1 MKNTGMF
8 GRLLPVVWTMALLWW
23 CIPAPA
29 ETGEDAARGLVS
41 RLLPKHAEAFLFEVL
56 PQENGLDVFE
66 VEGREGK
73 MVLRGSTGVAL
84 ASALNW
90 YLKTCCGVNVSPWSA
105 SPDLPDPLPPPEEKI
120 RVVTPFRYRYCFNY
134 CVFSYSMAFWDWAQ
148 WEQVIDWM
156 ALQGVNLPLAVT
168 GQEAVWQAVY
178 RDLGLS
184 DADLDAFFVGPAYLP
199 FGWMGCMDG
208 WGGPLTQDW
217 IDRHAALQQ
226 KILKRERAFGMT
238 PVLQGFTG
246 HVPEALSKVRPEAR
260 YQQLPSW
267 CGFPGTTF
275 VDPQDPL
282 FLEVGRRFIETQT
295 RLFGTNHYYAS
306 DTFIEMSP
314 PSDDPVFIK
323 AMAEAVYGGMAA
335 ADPGAV
341 WLMQGWLFV
350 NNPEFWKEAQTEA
363 LLTAL
368 PNDNMLVL
376 DLWCEFKPAWEL
388 TKAFYGKPW
397 IWSIIHNFGNQVT
410 LHGGLPQITQ
420 NLDKAMNSAERGDL
434 QGIGLIME
442 GLDYNPVVFDLMGEL
457 FWRPAC
463 PDLNAWVTAYTR
475 RRYGQDNPD
484 ATEAWRLL
492 LATAYQVPGR
502 AVSDLC
508 MRPGLDSAATEP
520 GTKCDYDV
528 AQLARACS
536 RLLAAADALGA
547 CDAYRYDVVHV
558 LRQVLSDLAVP
569 FRAAIA
575 AAYHADDRKRLTEA
589 GQRFLD
595 LLRDTDDLLATRG
608 EFLLGRWIA
617 DARYWGR
624 TEAEKAH
631 YEWNA
636 RNQITLWGPADSP
649 LNDYAAKQW
658 AGLTTGFYLP
668 RWQRFLQR
676 LEASLQAGTP
686 FDSERFEKDIRDWEA
701 TWTRGK
707 ESYPDK
713 PSGDTISVARRLW
726 EKYGTLVLPETL

>member
-8 GRLLPVVWTMALLWW
+8 GRLLPVVGTMALLWW
-23 CIPAPA
+23 CISAPA
-29 ETGEDAARGLVS
+29 ETAEETARGLVT
-41 RLLPKHAEAFLFEVL
+41 RLLPNHEEAFLFEAL

-73 MVLRGSTGVAL
+73 VVLRGSSGVAL
-84 ASALNW
+84 TSALNW
-90 YLKTCCGVNVSPWSA
+90 YLKTCCEVNVSPWNA
-105 SPDLPDPLPPPEEKI
+105 PPELPDPLPPPEEKT

-134 CVFSYSMAFWDWAQ
+134 CVFSYSMAFWDWPQ

-156 ALQGVNLPLAVT
+156 ALQGINLPLSVT

-208 WGGPLTQDW
+208 WGGPLTRDW
-217 IDRHAALQQ
+217 IDRHAALQR
-226 KILKRERAFGMT
+226 KILERERAFGMT

-246 HVPEALSKVRPEAR
+246 HVPEALSRVRPEAN
-260 YQQLPSW
+260 YQKLPSW

-275 VDPQDPL
+275 VDPRDPL
-282 FLEVGRRFIETQT
+282 FREVGRRFVEEQT
-295 RLFGTNHYYAS
+295 RLFGTDHYYAS

-323 AMAEAVYGGMAA
+323 AMAEAVYGAMAA
-335 ADPGAV
+335 ADPDAV

-368 PNDNMLVL
+368 PNDKMLVL

-397 IWSIIHNFGNQVT
+397 IWCIIHNFGNQVT

-420 NLDKAMNSAERGDL
+420 NLDKAVNSAERGDL
-434 QGIGLIME
+434 RGMGLIME
-442 GLDYNPVVFDLMGEL
+442 GLDYTPVVYDLMGEL
-457 FWRPAC
+457 FWRPQC
-463 PDLNAWVTAYTR
+463 SDLNAWVAAYAR
-475 RRYGQDNPD
+475 RRYGRDN
-484 ATEAWRLL
+484 ANAAEAWRLL

-508 MRPGLDSAATEP
+508 MRPKLDSAETVP
-520 GTKCDYDV
+520 GSQRNYDV
-528 AQLARACS
+528 VQLARACS
-536 RLLAAADALGA
+536 LLLTAANELGNNDAF
-547 CDAYRYDVVHV
+547 RYDLAHV

-575 AAYHADDRKRLTEA
+575 SAYHTGDRERLRVA
-589 GQRFLD
+589 GNRFLE
-595 LLRDTDDLLATRG
+595 LLRDTDALLATRE
-608 EFLLGRWIA
+608 EFLLGRWLA
-617 DARYWGR
+617 DARYWGC
-624 TEAEKAH
+624 TEEEKAH

-636 RNQITLWGPADSP
+636 RNQITLWGPAASP

-658 AGLTTGFYLP
+658 AGLTVGFYLP
-668 RWQRFLQR
+668 RWQQFLQR
-676 LEASLQAGTP
+676 LDASLKAGKP
-686 FDSERFEKDIRDWEA
+686 FDAEGFEKDIRDWEA
-701 TWTRGK
+701 AWTHGK

-713 PSGDTISVARRLW
+713 SSGDTITVARRLW
-726 EKYGTLVLPETL
+726 EKYGSGSLPGTL

>member
-1 MKNTGMF
+1 M
-8 GRLLPVVWTMALLWW
+8 VLLWW

-29 ETGEDAARGLVS
+29 ETAEETARDLVT
-41 RLLPKHAEAFLFEVL
+41 RLLPKHAGAFLFEVL

-73 MVLRGSTGVAL
+73 VVLRGSSGVAL

-90 YLKTCCGVNVSPWSA
+90 YLKTRCEVNVSPWSA
-105 SPDLPDPLPPPEEKI
+105 PPDLPDPLPPPEEKT
-120 RVVTPFRYRYCFNY
+120 RVVTPFHYRYCFNY
-134 CVFSYSMAFWDWAQ
+134 CVFSYSMAFWDWPQ

-156 ALQGVNLPLAVT
+156 ALQGINLPLSVT
-168 GQEAVWQAVY
+168 GQEAVWAAVY
-178 RDLGLS
+178 RGMGLS

-208 WGGPLTQDW
+208 WGGPLTRDW
-217 IDRHAALQQ
+217 IDRHAALQR
-226 KILKRERAFGMT
+226 KILERERAFGMT

-246 HVPEALSKVRPEAR
+246 HVPAALSRVRPEAK

-267 CGFPGTTF
+267 CGFPGTSF

-282 FLEVGRRFIETQT
+282 FLEVGRRFVEEQT
-295 RLFGTNHYYAS
+295 RLFGTDHYYAS

-314 PSDDPVFIK
+314 PSNDPAFIK

-335 ADPGAV
+335 ADPDAV

-368 PNDNMLVL
+368 PNNKMLVL

-397 IWSIIHNFGNQVT
+397 IWCIVHNFGNQVT

-420 NLDKAMNSAERGDL
+420 NLDKAVNSAERGDL
-434 QGIGLIME
+434 QGMGLIME
-442 GLDYNPVVFDLMGEL
+442 GLDYNPAVFDLMGEL
-457 FWRPAC
+457 FWRPEC
-463 PDLNAWVTAYTR
+463 PDLNAWVAAYAR
-475 RRYGQDNPD
+475 RRYGQENTNV
-484 ATEAWRLL
+484 AEAWRLL

-508 MRPGLDSAATEP
+508 MRPKLDSAEQESDTRR
-520 GTKCDYDV
+520 DYDV

-536 RLLAAADALGA
+536 LLLAAADDLGNN
-547 CDAYRYDVVHV
+547 DAFRYDLAHV

-575 AAYHADDRKRLTEA
+575 SAYHTGDREGLSVARN
-589 GQRFLD
+589 RFLE
-595 LLRDTDDLLATRG
+595 LLRDTDDLLATRE
-608 EFLLGRWIA
+608 EFLLGRWLA
-617 DARYWGR
+617 DARYWGC
-624 TEAEKAH
+624 TEEEKAH

-658 AGLTTGFYLP
+658 SGLTAGFYLP
-668 RWQRFLQR
+668 RWQQFLQR
-676 LEASLQAGTP
+676 LDAALQVGTP
-686 FDSERFEKDIRDWEA
+686 FDAERFEKDIRDWEA
-701 TWTRGK
+701 AWTRGK

-726 EKYGTLVLPETL
+726 EKYGALVLPGTP